1 MKNVLVK
8 TLDNRSLLL
17 ALDYL
22 YRENMKIFEREKLLP
37 ASTELVEK
45 LGIPLID
52 VPVEGYYPESEE
64 LTEYFLKIRSL
75 QKCTKIQRQT
85 VQQSE
90 SYRLLSNVMSSE
102 IFGKGIEVG
111 DFFTQRRDPLYY
123 ALRNIS
129 VREWSVAAITSEANT
144 IAANSDDISLA
155 GIAAFITDSV
165 AVAAV
170 RESVALYGSVAVG
183 CAMIPPE
190 ITYEWQV
197 DTEVQDKVNRFIG
210 IFNVLTSGSIPEASP
225 ENIRYFYDACE
236 ENSIA
241 GRCIYIGYDDT
252 KDPVEKYHWAIKP
265 SGNGLVVEEFWSS
278 EIWTTERYGIEKL
291 YA

>member
-1 MKNVLVK
+1 
-8 TLDNRSLLL
+8 
-17 ALDYL
+17 
-22 YRENMKIFEREKLLP
+22 MKIFEREKLLP
-37 ASTELVEK
+37 ASTDLVEK
-45 LGIPLID
+45 LGIPLIN

-85 VQQSE
+85 VDQSA

-102 IFGKGIEVG
+102 IFGKGKEAE

-123 ALRNIS
+123 ALQNIP
-129 VREWSVAAITSEANT
+129 VREWSVAAITSEAKR
-144 IAANSDDISLA
+144 IAANSDDISLV
-155 GIAAFITDSV
+155 GIAAFISDSV

-170 RESVALYGSVAVG
+170 RESVALYSSVAVG

-190 ITYEWQV
+190 VTYEWQV
-197 DTEVQDKVNRFIG
+197 DTEVQDKVNRFIKT
-210 IFNVLTSGSIPEASP
+210 FNVLVSGSVREASP
-225 ENIRYFYDACE
+225 ENVKYFYDACE
-236 ENSIA
+236 ENTIA

-291 YA
+291 YAWHNQHSI